1 MRVTLLLSSFF
12 LLVLFNPGPT
22 SQKGTL
28 CTDGEKS
35 LFSCSVKRS
44 AKMVSLCASADVTKT
59 RGYVQYRFGLPG
71 KVELEYPADKARSQ
85 EKFEYHHYFR
95 AQVDETEISFSS
107 GGYKYSIFD
116 EYNGEMRPAV
126 SSQGVRVEAPG
137 SSKQSTLECQGKA
150 KASFGDLDQILQV
163 RED

>member
-1 MRVTLLLSSFF
+1 MRLNLVLSCFF
-12 LLVLFNPGPT
+12 LVVLFNPGST

-28 CTDGEKS
+28 CSDAEKT

-44 AKMVSLCASADVTKT
+44 AKVVSLCASADVTKT
-59 RGYVQYRFGLPG
+59 RGYVQYRFGVPG

-107 GGYKYSIFD
+107 GGYKYAIFD
-116 EYNGEMRPAV
+116 DYNGEMRPAV
-126 SSQGVRVEAPG
+126 SSQGIRVDAPG
-137 SSKQSTLECQGKA
+137 TAKESTMECQGKA
-150 KASFGDLDQILQV
+150 RASYGDLDQILQV
-163 RED
+163 REN